1 MDPQLVQQFKAWVD
15 QPQNAVVIPHK
26 NPDGDALGSCLAW
39 ARFLS
44 LKGHT
49 VQLVS
54 PNDYPEFLTW
64 LPGQDKI
71 VKFSESPERATEII
85 QAAQHIY
92 TLDFNDLDR
101 IDELGTLVAQSSA
114 SVAMIDHHENPKDYA
129 QLILSMPEIGST
141 AELVYSLIEALDPSL
156 MDEAMATCL
165 YTGIMT
171 DSGSFR
177 FPATTPRTHR
187 IVAHLLEAGAP
198 HAQIHQNIYDTYT
211 LDRLH
216 LLGTALD
223 NLTQVPDLP
232 VVYICL
238 SQAEL
243 DRCQFK
249 KGDTEGFVNYGL
261 SLAGIQLT
269 VIMIENTAEK
279 RIRMSFRSKG
289 SFPANT
295 FAERHFS
302 GGGHHNAAGGTSSLS
317 LTQTRDNLLNHLTQ
331 WKTYFQS

>member
-1 MDPQLVQQFKAWVD
+1 MDTQLVQQFKAWVD

-44 LKGHT
+44 LNGHT

-177 FPATTPRTHR
+177 FPALPHVPIELWRTCSRLEPPTRKSTKIFMTP
-187 IVAHLLEAGAP
+187 
-198 HAQIHQNIYDTYT
+198 IHS
-211 LDRLH
+211 
-216 LLGTALD
+216 TAC
-223 NLTQVPDLP
+223 
-232 VVYICL
+232 IC
-238 SQAEL
+238 
-243 DRCQFK
+243 
-249 KGDTEGFVNYGL
+249 
-261 SLAGIQLT
+261 
-269 VIMIENTAEK
+269 
-279 RIRMSFRSKG
+279 
-289 SFPANT
+289 
-295 FAERHFS
+295 
-302 GGGHHNAAGGTSSLS
+302 
-317 LTQTRDNLLNHLTQ
+317 
-331 WKTYFQS
+331 